1 MNAGAMVESTNRRSK
16 DYFHFGLTAL
26 GVIFAIG
33 GVVIVSWRT
42 VLCGAVLI
50 VLGLAYFGVED

>member
-1 MNAGAMVESTNRRSK
+1 MNAGAMVESSDRRTK
-16 DYFHFGLTAL
+16 DFFHVGLTAL
-26 GVIFAIG
+26 GVIIAVA

-50 VLGLAYFGVED
+50 FFGLAYFGVED